1 MRRLGGRALLIF
13 LTLAFL
19 GLQPIM
25 ASATDEKDVEQA
37 EAARKAAYD
46 RLVEVNQELEAAIL
60 EYQEINAELD
70 ELTHRIEV
78 ILDRIADHES
88 SVAMLKIRAR
98 ELVTQAY
105 ITSGNSDIIE
115 IAFEADSIQDLLT
128 SQVLL
133 DRAGDRDLVEL
144 DRLDALTR
152 EMDRLRETVKTDQ
165 DRVQELSDEA
175 AAVVGRLDELQAEQA
190 AEYERQDS
198 AARQARTE
206 YEAEQRRKALE
217 EAAKKRGSDRGVGPV
232 RGFVC
237 PVAGNVSFINDWGFP
252 RSGGRRHQGNDM
264 FASRGTP
271 VVAVSN
277 GTLSLKSNRLGGISA
292 YLRTSSAMYYYAH
305 LDGYAAN
312 VSSGQSLSAGDVIG
326 YVGNTGNAR
335 GSSPHLHFQMHP
347 GGGAP
352 VNPYPTI
359 SSAC

>member
-1 MRRLGGRALLIF
+1 MRRLGGRAFLIF
-13 LTLAFL
+13 LALAFL

-25 ASATDEKDVEQA
+25 ASATDEKDVEAA

-46 RLVEVNQELEAAIL
+46 RLVEVNQQLEDAIF
-60 EYQEINAELD
+60 EYQAINAELD

-88 SVAMLKIRAR
+88 TVSTLKMRAR
-98 ELVTQAY
+98 DLVTQAY
-105 ITSGNSDIIE
+105 IASGNNDIID

-152 EMDRLRETVKTDQ
+152 EMDRLRQSVKEDQ

-175 AAVVGRLDELQAEQA
+175 AEVVGRLDELQAERA
-190 AEYERQDS
+190 EEYERQDA
-198 AARQARTE
+198 AARQARTD

-217 EAAKKRGSDRGVGPV
+217 EAARKRGTDRGIGPV

-264 FASRGTP
+264 FAARGTP
-271 VVAVSN
+271 VVAVGN
-277 GTLSLKSNRLGGISA
+277 GTVSLKSNSLGGISA

-305 LDGYAAN
+305 LDGYAAG
-312 VSSGQSLSAGDVIG
+312 VSSGQTLSAGDAIG

-335 GSSPHLHFQMHP
+335 GSSPHLHFQIHP
-347 GGGAP
+347 GGGKP

-359 SSAC
+359 SAAC